1 MTRIGCIHLRPLVVG
16 FLWLV
21 VHGPVIICP
30 ILSIGLIIA
39 IEILRYMV
47 HVIGL
52 TFMLLAWSVVLAV
65 TPLVQVDF
73 LGKLGV

>member
-1 MTRIGCIHLRPLVVG
+1 MAGIHPIHLRPLVIR

-52 TFMLLAWSVVLAV
+52 SFLLMGLSVVLAV
-65 TPLVQVDF
+65 TPLVQVNF
-73 LGKLGV
+73 LGELSV